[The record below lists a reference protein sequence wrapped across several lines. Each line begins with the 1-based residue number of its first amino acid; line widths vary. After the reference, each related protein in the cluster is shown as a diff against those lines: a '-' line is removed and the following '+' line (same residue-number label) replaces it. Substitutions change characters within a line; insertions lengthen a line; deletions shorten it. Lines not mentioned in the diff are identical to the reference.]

1 MRVADAGPE
10 RKLWKAVC
18 GDLVQAAQLP
28 AKERDENAAPCRVC
42 GVGVQ
47 CAYRL
52 CRGCGGKTV
61 NQRLMRKGKKAKKD
75 FDLVLLELKA
85 TQLEK

>member
-1 MRVADAGPE
+1 MRG
-10 RKLWKAVC
+10 RKESC
-18 GDLVQAAQLP
+18 GKWCVRTFCKQHNYQLKKGTRMP
-28 AKERDENAAPCRVC
+28 APCRVC

-47 CAYRL
+47 CDYRL

-61 NQRLMRKGKKAKKD
+61 NQRLMWKRKKAKKD
-75 FDLVLLELKA
+75 FELVLLELKS